1 MSAFDDG
8 NIDKARQILTVLIAM
23 YHDAEYIDN
32 NNWVDFKVE
41 HFTHA
46 WLRDLFTLSIAWILL
61 GIDEL
66 PDIRNITKKEI
77 YEMVAV

>member
-23 YHDAEYIDN
+23 YHDAEYIDSH
-32 NNWVDFKVE
+32 NWVDFKVE

-46 WLRDLFTLSIAWILL
+46 
-61 GIDEL
+61 
-66 PDIRNITKKEI
+66 
-77 YEMVAV
+77 